1 MPQDILD
8 ECEEFSEEVI
18 YLTTFRFGKQKHL
31 VFIDLKLWLKLS
43 TLQLHWH
50 LNKFYQ
56 SKPLDL
62 EQLPRS
68 VGHFFEEQIE
78 AFLDREKDEDKLK
91 LKRGFCDWFLKW
103 ELVDTGV
110 SNLKNQVQTVIC

>member
-1 MPQDILD
+1 M
-8 ECEEFSEEVI
+8 
-18 YLTTFRFGKQKHL
+18 
-31 VFIDLKLWLKLS
+31 
-43 TLQLHWH
+43 QLHWH
-50 LNKFYQ
+50 LNKFYE
-56 SKPLDL
+56 SKPLDT
-62 EQLPRS
+62 EQLPHS

-110 SNLKNQVQTVIC
+110 SNLKNQVQTVICYTSKSKIRKLFIFSVCKVLDRVH